1 LISKTAILSS
11 AAGVSIYA
19 ISNEYYVVNDETIVA
34 ICLLSIWAAVFKYG
48 GPLYSEWADG
58 QINKIKNILNAAR
71 ADHTDAVKTRIESV
85 TQLSSVVDITKTL
98 FEVSKVCDRLGGSGV
113 LC

>member
-71 ADHTDAVKTRIESV
+71 ADHTDAVKNRIESV

-98 FEVSKVCDRLGGSGV
+98 FEVSKVCDRFGGCGV